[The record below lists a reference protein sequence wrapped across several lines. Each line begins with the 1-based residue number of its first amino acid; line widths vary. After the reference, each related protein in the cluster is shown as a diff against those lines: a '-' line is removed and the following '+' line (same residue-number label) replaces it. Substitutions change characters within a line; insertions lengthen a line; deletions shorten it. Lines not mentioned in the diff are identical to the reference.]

1 MRATRLF
8 ILFLFAIGAFYFTA
22 CATREPV
29 VLGEQTK
36 GSARKRE
43 MIRPSGLQPIFPSN
57 VNCPEIASPF
67 GSPTRYDGSSR
78 PSWAPGGGF
87 HGGIDITLADGTP
100 LLALANGMVVAKGK
114 CMLGIYLWLRH
125 SPEDTGLPYWVYSKY
140 QHLQSLPELSIK
152 TKVTMGQVI
161 GRSGITGTTG
171 GHFGIWG
178 YPHLHL
184 TTLSSASGEYQIK
197 G

>member
-1 MRATRLF
+1 MTVVHGRVGPLE
-8 ILFLFAIGAFYFTA
+8 GA
-22 CATREPV
+22 
-29 VLGEQTK
+29 
-36 GSARKRE
+36 
-43 MIRPSGLQPIFPSN
+43 
-57 VNCPEIASPF
+57 
-67 GSPTRYDGSSR
+67 
-78 PSWAPGGGF
+78 

-197 G
+197 GWRVLAPGSRLFDPVVLYNETSSRQEGSARSSLGEKYVAIPYLITDGQVWPQGTRVVWPVACQLR